1 MSPVECLSCNFIPPD
16 GADFVPCFGT
26 VFNPPVPEF
35 AQLIVPYQLKVHAL
49 FLFFKEFPYSCL
61 FLNKN
66 LASKL
71 ARRVVV
77 ATGLE
82 PVTPLM

>member
-1 MSPVECLSCNFIPPD
+1 MIIHYWRLLWIFTFHPISEAKLHAPVALD
-16 GADFVPCFGT
+16 DH
-26 VFNPPVPEF
+26 
-35 AQLIVPYQLKVHAL
+35 LIHQRHERPQLKVHAL
-49 FLFFKEFPYSCL
+49 FLFFKEFPQGCL
-61 FLNKN
+61 LLNKN

-82 PVTPLM
+82 PVTPSM